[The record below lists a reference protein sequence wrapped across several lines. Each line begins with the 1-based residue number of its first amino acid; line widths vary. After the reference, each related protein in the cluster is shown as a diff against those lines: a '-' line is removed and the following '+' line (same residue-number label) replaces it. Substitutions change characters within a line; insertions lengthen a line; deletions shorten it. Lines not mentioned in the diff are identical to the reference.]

1 MSSATAVVTEE
12 NRDFIY
18 KARMFY
24 ENLQKKQEDVQHSYQ
39 ENIVDTGISEDIEK
53 KIDDDAKATQAV
65 IGVLGTAAT
74 VALTFCPVE
83 GPFGELLTLLAT
95 PAFCALVGVAAEI
108 KKKVLISGKRGFEKF
123 FMKAEGGQNPQ
134 VSGYSLDNNEA
145 IDDFVQFA
153 ENLGE
158 VTKGL

>member
-1 MSSATAVVTEE
+1 LGALVATAKIPRSAIEE
-12 NRDFIY
+12 NIREQISQYIEYTDTYSI
-18 KARMFY
+18 
-24 ENLQKKQEDVQHSYQ
+24 DVKVSFGKSPSGTD
-39 ENIVDTGISEDIEK
+39 IGLVDII
-53 KIDDDAKATQAV
+53 INQQAV